1 MVDEPKAREKSK
13 APSGVVPVLFS
24 ADAEAHDVAVVATN
38 REALRRSPFGTD
50 SSRRVAS
57 GE

>member
-1 MVDEPKAREKSK
+1 MADETKPHEKSK
-13 APSGVVPVLFS
+13 AVSGVVPVTFS
-24 ADAEAHDVAVVATN
+24 ASTETHDVAVVATN

-50 SSRRVAS
+50 VARRAAS